1 MLTFLGLDNTVV
13 YSAYVIQTFP
23 VYHFV
28 AEIYVVSERT
38 SDWTAVE
45 LNMSALNNRLETVSL
60 LRLISVILSEV
71 CLLRLS
77 IKRVISQMIT
87 KFCRRQRRS

>member
-38 SDWTAVE
+38 SD
-45 LNMSALNNRLETVSL
+45 
-60 LRLISVILSEV
+60 
-71 CLLRLS
+71 
-77 IKRVISQMIT
+77 
-87 KFCRRQRRS
+87 